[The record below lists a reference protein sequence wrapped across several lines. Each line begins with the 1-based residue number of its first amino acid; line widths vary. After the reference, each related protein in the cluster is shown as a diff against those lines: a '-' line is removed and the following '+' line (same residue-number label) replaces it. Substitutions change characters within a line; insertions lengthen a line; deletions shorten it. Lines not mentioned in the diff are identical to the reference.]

1 MPQRTRIEFL
11 PLRFEFI
18 AKNPIFFPRG
28 KAANVLRGALGI
40 VFRRLACLPACEN
53 AGSCPERNSC
63 IYARIFE
70 PVSVSGPSG
79 LADSPRPF
87 VFRTR
92 HLEGRTIEP
101 GQPFWFGLNLFL
113 TDSVVLREFVRTFAE
128 IGREGL
134 GPHRSRVELVAVRRV
149 AFGSLPEQQVV
160 EGQVL
165 EPAVLSLA
173 PFPGESPNKIR
184 VEFLTPIEL
193 KFEHKLAETPEFR
206 ILYARTRDRIGTLCR
221 LYGPAPLSID
231 YSGTGER
238 AGLIQMTS
246 CQMDRE
252 EAVRRS
258 SRTGQSHSIGGFS
271 GVAEYEG
278 ALGEFLPYLEAALW
292 TGVGR
297 HAVWGLGEISWT
309 PLP

>member
-18 AKNPIFFPRG
+18 AKNPLFFPQG
-28 KAANVLRGALGI
+28 KAANILRGALGI
-40 VFRRLACLPACEN
+40 VFRRLVCLPGCEN
-53 AGSCPERNSC
+53 AGTCADRNAC

-70 PVSVSGPSG
+70 PVSAAGPSG
-79 LADSPRPF
+79 LSDSPRPF

-101 GQPFWFGLNLFL
+101 GESFWFDLNLFL
-113 TDSVVLREFVRTFAE
+113 TDSAVVREFIRTFAE
-128 IGREGL
+128 IGRQGL
-134 GPHRSRVELVAVRRV
+134 GPQRSRVELVAVRRV
-149 AFGSLPEQQVV
+149 AFGSLQEQQVV
-160 EGQVL
+160 EGEL
-165 EPAVLSLA
+165 PEPAVLSLA
-173 PFPGESPNKIR
+173 PFPGESPKRIQ
-184 VEFLTPIEL
+184 VDFLTPIEL
-193 KFEHKLAETPEFR
+193 KYEHKLAETPEFH
-206 ILYARTRDRIGTLCR
+206 ILFARTRVRIGTLCR

-231 YSGTGER
+231 YAGMGER
-238 AGLIQMTS
+238 ASRIQMTS
-246 CQMDRE
+246 CRMDRE
-252 EAVRRS
+252 GAIRRS

-278 ALGEFLPYLEAALW
+278 ALGEFLPWLEAVRW